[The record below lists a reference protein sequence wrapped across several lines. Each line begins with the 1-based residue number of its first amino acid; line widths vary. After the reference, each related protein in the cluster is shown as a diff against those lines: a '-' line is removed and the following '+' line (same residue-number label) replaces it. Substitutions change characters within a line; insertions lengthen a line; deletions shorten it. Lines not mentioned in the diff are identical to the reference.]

1 MELVPRKAT
10 NLDAFDVHVPRSHKL
25 RLVLVTGAPRSGT
38 TPVGAALA
46 LAPGA
51 RMIYEPMGPTGDRR
65 IPVGFAIPGQA
76 GLSVDVFRDFL
87 DDLKA
92 LRLDLK
98 PQKRRSHANMI
109 FSQRLIRSIIG
120 SRTRLT
126 YWTAKLAPNFATL
139 VWKDPMAAFAV
150 PSVLS
155 HGIPTVICI
164 RSPLA
169 HAASFKRKGWTAD
182 IASIYPHFRDCYGAV
197 PEIERLIAADQ
208 KPKSVASA
216 SMLWHLVYLLAY
228 RTSCGEFGRF
238 SVPLLLISG
247 TELEANE
254 MQVYCRMYENLG
266 LPFEGRPRR
275 WLEGRAGQ
283 AVEDSG
289 GATRTHDW
297 RRSILATNSY
307 WKHTLTDEEVEFV
320 HKLNSRIFQKLE
332 TIQASGSASPQNEV
346 PIKQEDRLR

>member
-10 NLDAFDVHVPRSHKL
+10 NLDAFDVHAPRSRKL

-65 IPVGFAIPGQA
+65 IPVRFAIPGQT
-76 GLSVDVFRDFL
+76 GLSLDVFHDFL

-92 LRLDLK
+92 LRLRLG
-98 PQKRRSHANMI
+98 PQKRRSYANMT
-109 FSQRLIRSIIG
+109 FAQRLIRSAVG
-120 SRTRLT
+120 SRTRVSYL
-126 YWTAKLAPNFATL
+126 TAKFAPDFATL

-150 PSVLS
+150 PAVLS
-155 HGIPTVICI
+155 HGIPTVICV

-169 HAASFKRKGWTAD
+169 HAASFKRKGWTVD
-182 IASIYPHFRDCYGAV
+182 IASIYPNFRDCFGAV
-197 PEIERLIAADQ
+197 PEIERFIAADR

-216 SMLWHLVYLLAY
+216 SMLWHMVYLLAY
-228 RTSCGEFGRF
+228 RTSRGEFGRF
-238 SVPLLLISG
+238 SAPLLLISG
-247 TELEANE
+247 AELEVNE
-254 MQVYCRMYENLG
+254 MQVYRKMYESLG

-275 WLEGRAGQ
+275 WLEGRASR

-297 RRSILATNSY
+297 RRSVSATNSY
-307 WKHTLTDEEVEFV
+307 WKHTLSDEEVEFV
-320 HKLNSRIFQKLE
+320 QGLNSWIFEELE
-332 TIQASGSASPQNEV
+332 SINTTGNESSLV
-346 PIKQEDRLR
+346 DAPLVVRQD